1 MQKKIRRSMI
11 SVLLVIMAISIA
23 IMVALQL
30 LDVKDEI
37 VVAWRYSVL
46 FLAVSLIVIFFMV
59 DRMINRQMIRG
70 LKQLIK
76 DMDNIAAGNLN
87 VVSCVNGNE
96 EFVALSHGINTMVRN
111 ISRTS

>member
-46 FLAVSLIVIFFMV
+46 V
-59 DRMINRQMIRG
+59 
-70 LKQLIK
+70 
-76 DMDNIAAGNLN
+76 
-87 VVSCVNGNE
+87 
-96 EFVALSHGINTMVRN
+96 
-111 ISRTS
+111 